1 MSNTPTTLKLPHNA
15 YETFLNRKHLPY
27 VTTGSPKLDAF
38 LGGGFRC
45 TGTYVLSGGPGA
57 GKTTKTLD
65 FAEGAMMAGWPVIY
79 MSGELSPDLLLA
91 RMASKK
97 LGMSWLDVVD
107 MPKDAPQVP
116 YYDAFAKNLGDHL
129 WILDPEE
136 TQTYPEYVMNI
147 RWHLNTKYGFNVP
160 VLLIA
165 DYIQDI
171 AQPRTSQKGVELRN
185 AVADLSR
192 EWRLFAQ
199 EQQCPMLIVSST
211 GRQFYAGQEENEA
224 DASLIASAKEA
235 GEVEYNV
242 FSVMYLRRR
251 TYGQFRFSEIV
262 VAKNRFGENPV
273 SILYETNP
281 VTGESKESS
290 MPIELVKTGEVTM
303 KIYELIKQNPGKYSK
318 AGAIAKVLKMKFGD
332 VAASLDALISG
343 MGPYK
348 IKAGVEGFEG
358 YLVVEGGIVEAIS

>member
-1 MSNTPTTLKLPHNA
+1 MLIQSPLKLPANA
-15 YETFLNRKHLPY
+15 YETFKQRKSLPY
-27 VTTGSPKLDAF
+27 VTTGSPTLDGY

-45 TGTYVLSGGPGA
+45 SGTYVLSGGPGA

-97 LGMSWLDVVD
+97 LGLSWLDVVD
-107 MPKDAPQVP
+107 MKHDSPQMP
-116 YYDAFAKNLGDHL
+116 FYDAFAKNLGDHL
-129 WILDPEE
+129 WILDPEQ
-136 TQTYPEYVMNI
+136 TQTYPEFVNNV
-147 RWHLNTKYGFNVP
+147 RWHLNNKYGFTVP

-171 AQPRTSQKGVELRN
+171 AQPRTSKQGVELRN

-199 EQQCPMLIVSST
+199 DQQCPMLIVSST
-211 GRQFYAGQEENEA
+211 GRQFYSQTE
-224 DASLIASAKEA
+224 DDSDSSLLASAKEA

-251 TYGQFRFSEIV
+251 TYGQFKFSEIV
-262 VAKNRFGENPV
+262 IAKNRFGENPV
-273 SILYETNP
+273 SVLYETNP
-281 VTGESKESS
+281 VTGESHESS
-290 MPIELVKTGEVTM
+290 MPLDMVKSGEVMM
-303 KIYELIKQNPGKYSK
+303 KVYELIKHNPGKFNK
-318 AGAIAKVLKMKFGD
+318 AGAIAKITKMKFID
-332 VAASLDALISG
+332 VASALDMLIAG
-343 MGPYK
+343 MGPYQ
-348 IKAGVEGFEG
+348 IKASTVGGGGYIIGEGSPVYAAG
-358 YLVVEGGIVEAIS
+358 